1 MSTVGGQAFP
11 VAGTHH
17 LKQLAGQRAICP
29 VSVNLPPASKTVMFQ
44 ASLPDII
51 IDKLYPT

>member
-1 MSTVGGQAFP
+1 MSTIGGQAFP

-29 VSVNLPPASKTVMFQ
+29 VSVNLPPAFKTVMFQ
-44 ASLPDII
+44 ASLHDII